1 VKDNVSALLL
11 LLEREVKNDIYNIA
25 SENFMTNL
33 EVVNKIIEWEGKSE
47 NSIQFVENRWGQ
59 DLRYAVDSKKIRSLG
74 WSPQHDKGL
83 YKWY

>member
-1 VKDNVSALLL
+1 MKDNVSALLL